1 MDSGTLNFGAGAI
14 SGAKVLR
21 VTPLN
26 DGKMFM
32 KKGRAPWSVTDL
44 QRAVYPGRTKADFKL
59 AQPKAAPDGSPS
71 AVPPPTYRRD
81 CPKTDVRAENA
92 CALAVAVDKGQGVAV
107 KGAKVRTGF
116 NSELEIREKPAAR
129 LFARRIVRRPSGQAR
144 TVDLYRCVNTARPDR
159 LPPRLT

>member
-1 MDSGTLNFGAGAI
+1 MFPAVTQVDNDWFNMKDVPSMGGDLFDAKLTIENGKLKMDSGTLNFGAGAI

-59 AQPKAAPDGSPS
+59 AQPKAAPG
-71 AVPPPTYRRD
+71 ATVT
-81 CPKTDVRAENA
+81 CPK
-92 CALAVAVDKGQGVAV
+92 
-107 KGAKVRTGF
+107 
-116 NSELEIREKPAAR
+116 
-129 LFARRIVRRPSGQAR
+129 FARTSR
-144 TVDLYRCVNTARPDR
+144 
-159 LPPRLT
+159 